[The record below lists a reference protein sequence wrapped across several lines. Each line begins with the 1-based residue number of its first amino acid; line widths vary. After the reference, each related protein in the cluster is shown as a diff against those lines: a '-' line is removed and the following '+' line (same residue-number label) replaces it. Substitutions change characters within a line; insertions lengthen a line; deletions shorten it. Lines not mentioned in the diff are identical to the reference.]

1 MSYRLQKG
9 PFVSRTINLATC
21 TATVVGVLGTVSVT
35 NAQHFQMPDSVV
47 RNPSLPIG
55 APDAMLPRPTTS
67 FGATT
72 SDGWIYVI
80 GGYTGPPHDYYMEE
94 QQRDFYRINLH
105 DRSHVEWLPNE
116 HRIQSC
122 TLEAHDG
129 SIYRIG
135 GMVALNRRDEDQA
148 LDSLDAVWKFNPQYK
163 TWSVANHLPEPRSS
177 HDSAVT
183 DSKIVVV
190 GGWRMDGLTGERAWH
205 DDVLVMDMDDPDAGW
220 KSIPAPFERRALATT
235 TLGNDVVVIGG
246 IGSDRSMSQS
256 VDILDLDT
264 GEWTNGPEYPGV
276 AFGLAAETMNDRV
289 MASGADG
296 KVYSWAPGESSWT
309 EAGVLTFPRFFH
321 QIAVG
326 HDSDLYFVGG
336 ISRGVRPTHLEKL
349 QLGPVDP
356 MPTVTVMSLPTPMEA
371 KNRQGVFLHDG
382 WLHLYGGNNSVGQH
396 DFEADNFLSSGH
408 RLSLAD
414 LHWEEG
420 TEYPAARQT
429 IQTCMDG
436 QGNAYAIGGFG
447 HDGDVARGWTDGYR
461 YDLRS
466 GTWNDDGPD
475 LPVPRSQ
482 FGLVENDG
490 RMWAFGGLDYDPR
503 REEGD
508 QFRHLTEV
516 VVAEPGSD
524 FAYDGLHI
532 PEPRR
537 AFAGAKLDG
546 HYYMIG
552 GMRENFQLVENC
564 RVFDF
569 ETQEFKEIPSPS
581 RPRLSAELVALGDRL
596 YLAGGSSPKAE
607 GSGLESNRSIECYDP
622 ATNTWSMVMDEIPI
636 NPRHMRMMPYR
647 GRLLLFTSH
656 VADDD
661 MVTLA
666 FIDPGYPMLSQVG
679 QVSDEE

>member
-1 MSYRLQKG
+1 M
-9 PFVSRTINLATC
+9 SRTINLATFT
-21 TATVVGVLGTVSVT
+21 TALAGILGFTSIAS
-35 NAQHFQMPDSVV
+35 AQHFRMPDSVV
-47 RNPSLPIG
+47 RNPTLPLG

-80 GGYTGPPHDYYMEE
+80 GGYTGPPHDYYLEE

-105 DRSHVEWLPNE
+105 DRSHVELLPNE
-116 HRIQSC
+116 SRIQSC

-135 GMVALNRRDEDQA
+135 GMVALNRKDEDQA
-148 LDSLDAVWKFNPQYK
+148 LDSLDIVWRFDPRTNDWTPS
-163 TWSVANHLPEPRSS
+163 TNLPEPRSS
-177 HDSAVT
+177 HDSTVAG
-183 DSKIVVV
+183 SKMVVA
-190 GGWRMDGLTGERAWH
+190 GGWMMDGLTGDRAWH
-205 DDVLVMDMDDPDAGW
+205 DDVLVLDMNDPEAGW
-220 KSIPAPFERRALATT
+220 KSIPAPFERRALATAAID
-235 TLGNDVVVIGG
+235 GDVVVIGG
-246 IGSDRSMSQS
+246 ISSKRSVSNSM
-256 VDILDLDT
+256 DILDLET
-264 GEWTNGPEYPGV
+264 GEWSKGPDYPGI
-276 AFGLAAETMNDRV
+276 AFGMAAETMDGRV
-289 MASGADG
+289 VASGADG
-296 KVYSWAPGESSWT
+296 KVFSWAPGESEWT
-309 EAGVLTFPRFFH
+309 QCGFLTFPRFFH

-326 HDSDLYFVGG
+326 NDSDAYFIGG
-336 ISRGVRPTHLEKL
+336 ISRGVRPTHLERV
-349 QLGPVDP
+349 QLGSVETEPKIT
-356 MPTVTVMSLPTPMEA
+356 MMSLPTPMKA
-371 KNRQGVFLHDG
+371 KNRQGVFVHDG

-396 DFEADNFLSSGH
+396 DFDADNFLSDGH

-414 LHWEEG
+414 LTWRKG
-420 TEYPAARQT
+420 TEFPAARQT

-436 QGNAYAIGGFG
+436 KGNAYAIGGFG
-447 HDGDVARGWTDGYR
+447 HDGEVARGWTDGYR
-461 YDLRS
+461 YDMKTR
-466 GTWNDDGPD
+466 TWNDDGPD

-482 FGLVENDG
+482 FGLVEHDG

-503 REEGD
+503 REQGD

-516 VVAEPGSD
+516 VTAEPGSD
-524 FAYDGLHI
+524 FAYDGLHL

-546 HYYMIG
+546 HYYLVG

-564 RVFDF
+564 RAFDF

-596 YLAGGSSPKAE
+596 YLAGGSSPKAN
-607 GSGLESNRSIECYDP
+607 GSGLESNRSIECFDP
-622 ATNTWSMVMDEIPI
+622 ETNTWSTVMDEIPM

-666 FIDPGYPMLSQVG
+666 FIDPGYPMSTQVG
-679 QVSDEE
+679 QVSDQE